1 MKQPIGNRLLAWLLV
16 LVMAVSLLPAA
27 WAADSLPDRT
37 TGTGAVTE
45 VILDKSTMPL
55 KVGAKGTLEATVE
68 NDKGD
73 KYNSETLIPKDDYKV
88 EWTVTEGDN
97 PSDRVLV
104 DIDKENPLKATITAV
119 QSAET
124 NVEKTVSVTITVSFN
139 GAGKKDT
146 CAVTVSP
153 DVPPSVNVYPSTL
166 ELGPTQTGNLTA
178 RVKPTTEDQ
187 SVTWSSADE
196 KVAIVTSTGVV
207 TGVAA
212 GETKITAK
220 STASG
225 MEGYCDVTVQGIVLD
240 DESLTLRRGENKS
253 LDYTIY
259 GKSMQSRAVEW
270 SSDAPGIVNVDKGYC
285 YPVAEG
291 TATITAKINGT
302 SYTDKCTITVKPN
315 TAAVITPPG
324 EMVPGTSLCFA
335 SLSSDLQN
343 RCSTVL
349 RKSLS
354 HLSGLSVET
363 KQGTLYYQYR
373 SSDDTGRGISP
384 TEIFYLS
391 ASSGQNILDEVY
403 FLPKPDFSGTATIR
417 YTGYTADNESFT
429 GTIEVPVKE
438 QQHLTY
444 TASAGEPLQFR
455 GDDFNTIC
463 TGTTG
468 RNLKHVRFSLPDAS
482 RGALYRNYIS
492 PENPGIAVRDT
503 DTFQYNGAPALS
515 DLYFVPAVGYEGTVT
530 LSYTATDVNGQT
542 FRSRV
547 EIQVKAQRP
556 SGDVNY
562 TVSQG
567 GTVTLNKEDFTAL
580 CKDFTGGTLDYIRF
594 MDLPPASQG
603 TLYHDYSSASRPGAA
618 VTTGQSYYASGS
630 PRINKVTFA
639 AADTGAGVVAIPF
652 QGWDT
657 RGNNFSGQVEISIR
671 VSSAG
676 DLRYTADRRG
686 EAVFDGADFNTLC
699 KDLTGK
705 SLHYVQFSLPAAS
718 QGALYRD
725 RTGSSS
731 GSKVSASQKFYYSGS
746 PNLDKVTFVAAGG
759 FSGTASVSFTGWN
772 QDGTSFTGVVSVQV
786 RDSGGDSSQVAYTL
800 RQGKS
805 VTFDDG
811 PFQSLCREE
820 TGQDLREVRFAL
832 PDAAWGALYYDYK
845 DGSGTKVTAD
855 RSYYRS
861 RSPYLDRVS
870 FVSGGKTGTFSI
882 PFDGWSTGG
891 ETFAGSVKITVEENP
906 DGTIAYTTSSAPV
919 RFQPSDFLR
928 ACREQ
933 GVSEVATVSFTPPAS
948 NWGQLYYQYTGPL
961 HYTSSVRPAT
971 AYRLTGSPALADISF
986 VPKAE
991 TRGTVRIPYV
1001 ATGTNGKTC
1010 AGTVQITLQ
1019 PNTTSQHFTD
1029 LGRYSWAAAAVDYL
1043 YENGI
1048 STGTGNGR
1056 YQPAAAMTRGD
1067 FMVMLVRGLSLSA
1080 TGDNF
1085 PDVPADSYYAQAVAT
1100 AKALG
1105 IAGGYE
1111 DGTFRPRNTLSRQE
1125 AMVFLQRALQAAGW
1139 YLGDGSE
1146 ATLALFPDGG
1156 QVAGFARGAVAA
1168 MVERGILYGSSGG
1181 KLNPRGSLTRA
1192 EMAVLLHRSLTL

>member
-16 LVMAVSLLPAA
+16 LVMAVSLTPAA
-27 WAADSLPDRT
+27 WATDGTPDT
-37 TGTGAVTE
+37 NPPPATGTVTG
-45 VILDKSTMPL
+45 VSLSTGTMAL
-55 KVGAKGTLEATVE
+55 KVGETADLTATLVGATELPEGATVSWTSGDPNE
-68 NDKGD
+68 VQVLPPDDK
-73 KYNSETLIPKDDYKV
+73 L
-88 EWTVTEGDN
+88 TVQ
-97 PSDRVLV
+97 
-104 DIDKENPLKATITAV
+104 IKALKT
-119 QSAET
+119 AET
-124 NVEKTVSVTITVSFN
+124 NDQVKEVSITVTVKIKDGESFT
-139 GAGKKDT
+139 AT
-146 CAVTVSP
+146 CNVTVSP
-153 DVPPSVNVYPSTL
+153 SDPSGVVVTPSEV
-166 ELGPTQTGNLTA
+166 ELAPTQTRNLTA
-178 RVKPTTEDQ
+178 QVTPTTADQ
-187 SVTWSSADE
+187 SVTWKTANQNIA
-196 KVAIVTSTGVV
+196 KVTETGVV

-212 GETKITAK
+212 GTTRITARAA
-220 STASG
+220 ASG
-225 MEGYCDVTVQGIVLD
+225 LEDYCEVTVQGIVLD
-240 DESLTLRRGENKS
+240 DESLTLKEGENRR
-253 LDYTIY
+253 LGYTVY
-259 GKSMQSRAVEW
+259 GKSLQGNTIEW
-270 SSDAPGIVNVDKGYC
+270 ESSDKSIVEVQDGYC
-285 YPVAEG
+285 YPKSEG
-291 TATITAKINGT
+291 IATITARVMSTGYEH
-302 SYTDKCTITVKPN
+302 SCTIKVERN

-324 EMVPGTSLCFA
+324 EMMVPGTSLCFA

-349 RKSLS
+349 RKPLS

-384 TEIFYLS
+384 TEDFYLS

-403 FLPKPDFSGTATIR
+403 FLPKPGFSGTATIR
-417 YTGYTADNESFT
+417 YTGYAADNESFT

-891 ETFAGSVKITVEENP
+891 ETFAGSIKITVEENP
-906 DGTIAYTTSSAPV
+906 
-919 RFQPSDFLR
+919 
-928 ACREQ
+928 
-933 GVSEVATVSFTPPAS
+933 
-948 NWGQLYYQYTGPL
+948 TGPSPIPPPPPPSASSPR
-961 HYTSSVRPAT
+961 TSCGPA
-971 AYRLTGSPALADISF
+971 GS
-986 VPKAE
+986 
-991 TRGTVRIPYV
+991 RG
-1001 ATGTNGKTC
+1001 
-1010 AGTVQITLQ
+1010 
-1019 PNTTSQHFTD
+1019 
-1029 LGRYSWAAAAVDYL
+1029 
-1043 YENGI
+1043 
-1048 STGTGNGR
+1048 
-1056 YQPAAAMTRGD
+1056 
-1067 FMVMLVRGLSLSA
+1067 
-1080 TGDNF
+1080 
-1085 PDVPADSYYAQAVAT
+1085 
-1100 AKALG
+1100 
-1105 IAGGYE
+1105 
-1111 DGTFRPRNTLSRQE
+1111 
-1125 AMVFLQRALQAAGW
+1125 
-1139 YLGDGSE
+1139 
-1146 ATLALFPDGG
+1146 
-1156 QVAGFARGAVAA
+1156 
-1168 MVERGILYGSSGG
+1168 
-1181 KLNPRGSLTRA
+1181 
-1192 EMAVLLHRSLTL
+1192 

>member
-1 MKQPIGNRLLAWLLV
+1 MMALLLTIALV
-16 LVMAVSLLPAA
+16 GTWAPAAFAADAQGTGDALSVSLDPGTLDLNVGGTETLTATVTGDGKDTATLIFESNNESVAIVKPTEQKPVADSPLTATVTAVSPG
-27 WAADSLPDRT
+27 T
-37 TGTGAVTE
+37 T
-45 VILDKSTMPL
+45 
-55 KVGAKGTLEATVE
+55 
-68 NDKGD
+68 
-73 KYNSETLIPKDDYKV
+73 
-88 EWTVTEGDN
+88 
-97 PSDRVLV
+97 
-104 DIDKENPLKATITAV
+104 
-119 QSAET
+119 
-124 NVEKTVSVTITVSFN
+124 TITVIAEAN
-139 GAGKKDT
+139 GKKASAACT
-146 CAVTVSP
+146 VKVISTEVTEI
-153 DVPPSVNVYPSTL
+153 TL
-166 ELGPTQTGNLTA
+166 NKTELNLDEKETGVLVATLKPETA
-178 RVKPTTEDQ
+178 TE
-187 SVTWSSADE
+187 SVTWSSEDE
-196 KVAIVTSTGVV
+196 TIAKVSGNGTTATVEGVSTGQ
-207 TGVAA
+207 TRIVAKA
-212 GETKITAK
+212 GKRQVSCQVNVKGIRLQDDMTMTVGDKTSLKHTA
-220 STASG
+220 
-225 MEGYCDVTVQGIVLD
+225 
-240 DESLTLRRGENKS
+240 
-253 LDYTIY
+253 Y
-259 GKSMQSRAVEW
+259 GLGDKYNLIW
-270 SSDAPGIVNVDKGYC
+270 SSSDPDIVRVEETTGYC
-285 YPVAEG
+285 YALAEG
-291 TATITAKINGT
+291 TATIKAKVDGFDYEDTCNI
-302 SYTDKCTITVKPN
+302 KVKTN

-324 EMVPGTSLCFA
+324 QFVAGAPLRFA
-335 SLSSDLQN
+335 DITGEFQN
-343 RCSTVL
+343 RCFTVL
-349 RKSLS
+349 GQSLQYI
-354 HLSGLSVET
+354 SGLSVDDT
-363 KQGTLYYQYR
+363 RQGTLYYQYR
-373 SSDDTGRGISP
+373 SADDTGRGIAPSD
-384 TEIFYLS
+384 TFYLN
-391 ASSGQNILDEVY
+391 ASTGQAVLDEVY
-403 FLPKPDFSGTATIR
+403 FLPKPGFSGTATIR
-417 YTGYTADNESFT
+417 YTGYAGALSFFS

-503 DTFQYNGAPALS
+503 DTFQHNGAPALS

-556 SGDVNY
+556 GGDVNY

-594 MDLPPASQG
+594 MDLPPTGQG

-786 RDSGGDSSQVAYTL
+786 RDSGSDSNQVAYTL

-870 FVSGGKTGTFSI
+870 FVSEGKTGTFSI

-933 GVSEVATVSFTPPAS
+933 GLSEVASVSFTPPAS

-1048 STGTGNGR
+1048 STGTGSGR

>member
-1 MKQPIGNRLLAWLLV
+1 MKQKFGKRVTALFLALALSV
-16 LVMAVSLLPAA
+16 SVMPAA
-27 WAADSLPDRT
+27 FAGDQDTGDLTVTVKPSSLSLETGDHKDVT
-37 TGTGAVTE
+37 VEISGTGAEQAEIAWTSENSKIATVQPSSVNKKIATVTAIGVGKTKVTVTVTKKDDGGEQKASCE
-45 VILDKSTMPL
+45 VTVSAPDVEDIRLSQTNVALDKGKTEQLSVIFIPSTASAPVTWRSGDDSVAKVDQTGLVTGVDTGRTMIYATVGSREISCQVDVRGILINDPPATL
-55 KVGAKGTLEATVE
+55 KVGEIYSLKYATYGL
-68 NDKGD
+68 GD
-73 KYNSETLIPKDDYKV
+73 DPGVSWES
-88 EWTVTEGDN
+88 
-97 PSDRVLV
+97 SD
-104 DIDKENPLKATITAV
+104 
-119 QSAET
+119 
-124 NVEKTVSVTITVSFN
+124 
-139 GAGKKDT
+139 
-146 CAVTVSP
+146 P
-153 DVPPSVNVYPSTL
+153 DVV
-166 ELGPTQTGNLTA
+166 
-178 RVKPTTEDQ
+178 RV
-187 SVTWSSADE
+187 
-196 KVAIVTSTGVV
+196 
-207 TGVAA
+207 
-212 GETKITAK
+212 
-220 STASG
+220 
-225 MEGYCDVTVQGIVLD
+225 
-240 DESLTLRRGENKS
+240 
-253 LDYTIY
+253 
-259 GKSMQSRAVEW
+259 AV
-270 SSDAPGIVNVDKGYC
+270 GGYC
-285 YPVAEG
+285 YALKEG
-291 TATITAKINGT
+291 TATIKAKVDGF
-302 SYTDKCTITVKPN
+302 SYEDTCNIKVKTN

-324 EMVPGTSLCFA
+324 QFVAGAPLRFA
-335 SLSSDLQN
+335 DITGEFQN

-349 RKSLS
+349 DQSLQYI
-354 HLSGLSVET
+354 SGLSVDDT
-363 KQGTLYYQYR
+363 RQGTLYYQYR
-373 SSDDTGRGISP
+373 SADDTGRGIAPSD
-384 TEIFYLS
+384 TFYLN
-391 ASSGQNILDEVY
+391 ASTGQAVLDEVY
-403 FLPKPDFSGTATIR
+403 FLPKPGFSGTATIR
-417 YTGYTADNESFT
+417 YTGYAGALSFFS

-463 TGTTG
+463 NGTTG

-503 DTFQYNGAPALS
+503 DTFQYRGAPALS
-515 DLYFVPAVGYEGTVT
+515 DLCFVPAVGYEGTVT

-618 VTTGQSYYASGS
+618 VTTSQSYYASGS

-718 QGALYRD
+718 QGTLYRD

-746 PNLDKVTFVAAGG
+746 PNLDKVTFVAASG

-772 QDGTSFTGVVSVQV
+772 QDGTTFTGVVSIQV
-786 RDSGGDSSQVAYTL
+786 RDSSGDGDPVTYTL

-832 PDAAWGALYYDYK
+832 PAAAWGTLYYDYK

-870 FVSGGKTGTFSI
+870 FVSEGKTGTFSI

-891 ETFAGSVKITVEENP
+891 ETFAGSIRITVEENP

-933 GVSEVATVSFTPPAS
+933 GLSEVASVSFTPPAS